1 MRLKCPDCN
10 VEAMTQG
17 GVAHWT
23 CPECNQVIAE
33 PTEETCQAAQ
43 GGKIAKDEFVV
54 FDSCQDC
61 MHFSCPVQPVDAEE
75 MRMQDELKA
84 MFGDDDEAVD
94 SYQEGHASDK
104 ENE

>member
-1 MRLKCPDCN
+1 
-10 VEAMTQG
+10 
-17 GVAHWT
+17 
-23 CPECNQVIAE
+23 
-33 PTEETCQAAQ
+33 
-43 GGKIAKDEFVV
+43 
-54 FDSCQDC
+54 

>member
-1 MRLKCPDCN
+1 MKLKCPECN
-10 VEAMTQG
+10 VEAVKQG
-17 GVAHWT
+17 RGTHWT

-33 PTEETCQAAQ
+33 PTEETCQAVQA
-43 GGKIAKDEFVV
+43 GEIAKDEFVV

-94 SYQEGHASDK
+94 AYWEGHASDK
-104 ENE
+104 EDE